1 MILSSRI
8 SLEQANTGKQDKI
21 ALFIHDYRQA
31 MEFYVDYL
39 WNKCEI
45 DKQKYQVPKFIASE
59 IKPPNTNLSARALKC
74 AATQACGMV
83 SARVTKLAK
92 TQFIVKR
99 EQRRG
104 QPNAKLQSKYDR
116 LVARLKKPK
125 THMVLPELNSICA
138 NWKTKKTTRFDAV
151 LVLSSL
157 GKTYGK
163 LAIPVKRTKHF
174 NSLSG
179 IGKQKTSF
187 LLNKSHVNVRF
198 EIQVEQ
204 TSTGHI
210 EGADQGMRTCVTLS
224 DRQTTKPNAH
234 GYDLGNICR
243 IIARKRKGSRAFA
256 RAQAHRTNYINWS
269 IKQLNLVGIKQINLE
284 KLRNMG
290 KGKRVSRYLQSFA
303 YKEIRTA
310 MTRACQLSGV
320 RLVEQSN
327 AYRSQRCSHCGFVH
341 KSSRR
346 GELFKCKGCG
356 HTANA
361 DLNAAMNHK
370 VKLCDLPSR
379 FRHLPNRSTGFY
391 WNLNGLTD
399 ASGLEITVPVD

>member
-1 MILSSRI
+1 MNTR
-8 SLEQANTGKQDKI
+8 ANNCKI

-31 MEFYVDYL
+31 TEFYVDYL
-39 WNKCEI
+39 WINCEI
-45 DKQKYQVPKFIASE
+45 DKQKYSVPKFITSE

-83 SARVTKLAK
+83 SARVTKLRK

-104 QPNAKLQSKYDR
+104 QPKTKLQSKYDR
-116 LVARLKKPK
+116 LVTKLQKPK
-125 THMVLPELNSICA
+125 THMVLPELNSICV
-138 NWKTKKTTRFDAV
+138 NWQTKKTTQFDAV

-157 GKTYGK
+157 GKAYGK
-163 LAIPVKRTKHF
+163 IAIPVKRTRHF

-198 EIQVEQ
+198 DIQVEQ
-204 TSTGHI
+204 KTTGHI

-234 GYDLGNICR
+234 GYDLGNICK

-284 KLRNMG
+284 KLRHMG
-290 KGKRVSRYLQSFA
+290 KGRRVSRYLQSFA
-303 YKEIRTA
+303 HKEIRTA
-310 MTRACQLSGV
+310 MTNACQLSGV
-320 RLVEQSN
+320 RLVETSN

-346 GELFKCKGCG
+346 GELFKCRGCG

-370 VKLCDLPSR
+370 VQLCDLPTR

-391 WNLNGLTD
+391 WNSTGLTAANGLD
-399 ASGLEITVPVD
+399 ITVPVA